1 MKKLLQVLIALLTI
15 FTLVGCANENKE
27 EPLVD
32 PIKHV
37 GVLLLMEHPAL
48 SAAEKG
54 FEDALYEA
62 FSNID
67 IELKSAAGET
77 ANCSIIVNGFVT
89 DEKDLILAI
98 ATPALQAAS
107 AATEDIPILGTAI
120 TEYGVALDIE
130 NFNGLT
136 GSNVSGTSDLAP
148 LEDQAQ
154 MIIDLI
160 PDANKVGIIYCRNE
174 ANSLYQVEV
183 VTKYLQS
190 KGIEVETKAFV
201 DSNDVS
207 QNTEDLCLSCDALY
221 IPTDN
226 QAVACAETI
235 NNIALVKKVPIICG
249 EEGACAKC
257 GVATLTIDYYEL
269 GKVTGEMAA
278 KILKGET
285 NIENM
290 AIEYYPNPVK
300 KYNKEIA
307 TKLGIEIPEDYVAIE
322 TE

>member
-1 MKKLLQVLIALLTI
+1 MKKLLQVLIALLII

-37 GVLLLMEHPAL
+37 GVVQLLQHDAL
-48 SAAEKG
+48 DAATKG
-54 FEDALYEA
+54 FVDQLSLE

-67 IELKSAAGET
+67 IDVKNASGES
-77 ANCSIIVNGFVT
+77 ANCSIIANGFVV
-89 DEKDLILAI
+89 DEKDLILAV
-98 ATPALQAAS
+98 ATPALQAAV

-120 TEYGVALDIE
+120 TEYGVALGIE
-130 NFNGLT
+130 NFNGT
-136 GSNVSGTSDLAP
+136 PGGNVSGTSDLAP

-160 PDANKVGIIYCRNE
+160 PGVKKVGIIYCSSE
-174 ANSLYQVEV
+174 PNSTYQVKV
-183 VTKYLQS
+183 VKEFLNAN
-190 KGIEVETKAFV
+190 GIEVIEESFV
-201 DSNDVS
+201 DSNEVS
-207 QNTEDLCLSCDALY
+207 QKTEDLCLECDALY

-257 GVATLTIDYYEL
+257 GIATLTIDYYEL

-278 KILKGET
+278 KILKGEA
-285 NIENM
+285 NIEDM
-290 AIEYYPNPVK
+290 AIEYFPAPVK

-307 TKLGIEIPEDYVAIE
+307 ETLGIEIPEDYIAIE
-322 TE
+322 